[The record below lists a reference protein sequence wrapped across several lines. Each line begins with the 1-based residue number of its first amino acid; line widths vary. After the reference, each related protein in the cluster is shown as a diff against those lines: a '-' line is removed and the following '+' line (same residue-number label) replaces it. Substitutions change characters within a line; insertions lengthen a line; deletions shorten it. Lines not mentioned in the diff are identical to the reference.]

1 MSSPGKRAIALIPA
15 RAGSKRILNKNIYRL
30 NGHPLIAYT
39 ISAAIE
45 SKVFE
50 KIFVSTE
57 SAEYAKI
64 AMHYGA
70 SVEFLR
76 PQEFAT
82 DVSPDIDWVEFS
94 LHELGKRGQNFDLFS
109 ILRPTSPLRTSS
121 TIQRAFAEFM
131 SDKSADSLRAVEL
144 CTQHPGKMWRI
155 VDDKLV
161 PVMARIDS
169 GVDWFSSPTQTLP
182 EVWVQNASLE
192 FAHASCVLSGRSI
205 TGKVIRPFKTKY
217 PEGFDVNT
225 PEDILRI
232 ENLVFVSSKILPV
245 INQLPFQFE

>member
-15 RAGSKRILNKNIYRL
+15 RAGSKRVRNKNIYRL

-45 SKVFE
+45 CKVFE

-57 SAEYAKI
+57 SAEYAEI

-94 LHELGKRGQNFDLFS
+94 LHELGKRGQNFELFS

-155 VDDKLV
+155 MDHRLV
-161 PVMARIDS
+161 PVMARLDS

-192 FAHASCVLSGRSI
+192 FAYASCVLRDRSI

-217 PEGFDVNT
+217 PEGFDINI

-232 ENLVFVSSKILPV
+232 EKLVFESSKILPV
-245 INQLPFQFE
+245 IKQLPFK

>member
-1 MSSPGKRAIALIPA
+1 LSTPSNRAIALIPA
-15 RAGSKRILNKNIYRL
+15 RASSKRVENKNIYRL

-57 SAEYAKI
+57 SAEYAEI
-64 AMHYGA
+64 SMHYGA

-76 PQEFAT
+76 PKEFAT

-121 TIQRAFAEFM
+121 TIQRAFAEFL
-131 SDKSADSLRAVEL
+131 SDETADSLRAVEL

-155 VDDKLV
+155 VGHRLV
-161 PVMARIDS
+161 PVMARLDS

-192 FAHASCVLSGRSI
+192 FAHASCVLSDRSI

-217 PEGFDVNT
+217 PEGFDINI

-232 ENLVFVSSKILPV
+232 ENLVFESSKILPV
-245 INQLPFQFE
+245 IKQLPFK